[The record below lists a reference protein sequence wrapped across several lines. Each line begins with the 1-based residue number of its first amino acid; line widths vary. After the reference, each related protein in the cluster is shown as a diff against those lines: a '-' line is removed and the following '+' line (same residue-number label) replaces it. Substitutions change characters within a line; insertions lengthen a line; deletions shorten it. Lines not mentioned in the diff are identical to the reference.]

1 LLGRYTLVSVTRIYD
16 KFQTVI
22 PAEIRKEFNLDKS
35 YKIELKINDE
45 GKVELEF
52 IKKLTLDEMV
62 GRYTAVNPINSVE
75 LKNDFKNG
83 KL

>member
-1 LLGRYTLVSVTRIYD
+1 MVSVTSIYD

-35 YKIELKINDE
+35 YKIEWKINED

-52 IKKLTLDEMV
+52 IKELTLDEMV
-62 GRYTAVNPINSVE
+62 GRYTAINPIDAVE